1 MKAINVAIVCR
12 KGMEDEI
19 IRSSPIL
26 REMGLNVAALIGEDL
41 LEDRD
46 SVKIFRDFREALNLE
61 GLKLIMDLRGDKHL
75 YRQIE
80 KHKPEG
86 IYLMDS
92 SLSDIL
98 WNILLVERDRL
109 LSHLQDRER
118 LNNINRLLRD
128 TINLSQGYLERLI
141 DMERRLEAE
150 KSYMDQLIHS
160 LPESL
165 IVINSDYIIES
176 VNHTFLKEWGKE
188 KGDIVGKRCHEVIF
202 GRPIPCQESFCP
214 FNSLKNL
221 KTHEIRFKRNGR
233 EIFYELRFN
242 VIFDDK
248 GNKRY
253 LLTLNNITK
262 RKRIEREIESSQK
275 RYRSLFENA
284 RDGIVIFNGRGEI
297 IDCNL
302 SLLNMLGYRKSEI
315 LRMRMYEL
323 SSGVSQKIFKDH
335 LNDLKPLRSVRVELE
350 LSSRDREGMPV
361 EANINYMEKE
371 DIFQAIL
378 RDIRINRRLEEYRKN
393 YSQRLEREVEERTKE
408 LMAAKEEALRQ
419 KRYAEGIIYGT
430 PIPMFVLNRDHKITF
445 WNRACEQLTGYKSEE
460 MIGTDNHWMPFY
472 PHKRPLLADLVMEE
486 DTETMKRLYKDMKL
500 RESPL
505 VEGAY
510 EAEYFFPHLGDGG
523 IYLYFN
529 AAPIKDEKERIQGA
543 IVTYQDLTERV
554 RMTEELKRREAFS
567 RNLIQN
573 SIDGII
579 ATERKGK
586 IVIFNESAK
595 KILGYRPD
603 EIIGK
608 MSYRDILS
616 KEMAKRIVD
625 AFYSTDHGPVGK
637 IINMEVEMLNR
648 EGEPIPVR
656 LNGTLLYQRGKEA
669 GSVVFIQDL
678 RELLKLQKEKEEA
691 KRMAAIG
698 ETVSGLAHYI
708 KNILNGLKGGAYVI
722 NSGMNK
728 KDMELVSKGWKM
740 VEKNIDHITNIVLD
754 MLIYSRDRKPQYKKV
769 NPNQLVMEV
778 INLLKD
784 RAEVSN
790 VQIRCELSDKVRETM
805 LDPIGIHRCLLN
817 LISNAIDACTL
828 EGITRGKGM
837 VTIRTEPENGGV
849 RFDIIDNGIGMDE
862 EVQKRLF
869 KEFFTTKGYKGTGLG
884 LPVTHKIVKEHHGK
898 LTFKSSPGK
907 GTTFTMIIPERKV

>member
-1 MKAINVAIVCR
+1 MKSINVAIVCR

-19 IRSSPIL
+19 IRSSPIFQK
-26 REMGLNVAALIGEDL
+26 MGLNVVALISEDIR
-41 LEDRD
+41 EDRD
-46 SVKIFRDFREALNLE
+46 SIKIFRDFRKALNLE
-61 GLKLIMDLRGDKHL
+61 GLKLIMDLRGDESL
-75 YRQIE
+75 YFQIE
-80 KHKPEG
+80 RDKPEG
-86 IYLMDS
+86 IYLMDF
-92 SLSDIL
+92 SLSDIF
-98 WNILLVERDRL
+98 WNILLVGRDRL
-109 LSHLQDRER
+109 LTHLQQRER
-118 LNNINRLLRD
+118 FNNINRLLRD
-128 TINLSQGYLERLI
+128 TVDLSQRYLERLI
-141 DMERRLEAE
+141 DMERKIESE
-150 KSYMDQLIHS
+150 KIYVNQLIHS

-165 IVINSDYIIES
+165 LVINSDYVIES
-176 VNHTFLKEWGKE
+176 VNRTFLREWGKE
-188 KGDIVGKRCHEVIF
+188 EEEIIGKRCHEVIF
-202 GRPIPCQESFCP
+202 GRPIPCWESFCP
-214 FNSLKNL
+214 FISFKRP
-221 KTHEIRFKRNGR
+221 KTHELRLKRDGR

-242 VIFDDK
+242 IIHDDT

-262 RKRIEREIESSQK
+262 RKRIEREVESSQK

-284 RDGIVIFNGRGEI
+284 MDGIVIFNGKGEI

-335 LNDLKPLRSVRVELE
+335 LSDLKLLRSVKVELE
-350 LSSRDREGMPV
+350 LSGRGREGMPI
-361 EANINYMEKE
+361 EANIIYMEKE

-408 LMAAKEEALRQ
+408 LIIAKEEALRQ

-430 PIPMFVLNRDHKITF
+430 PIPMFVLNRDHKVTF
-445 WNRACEQLTGYKSEE
+445 WNRACEQLTGYKNEE

-472 PHKRPLLADLVMEE
+472 PYKRPLLADLVMEK
-486 DTETMKRLYKDMKL
+486 DTECMKRLYKDMKL

-554 RMTEELKRREAFS
+554 RMTKELKRREAFS

-579 ATERKGK
+579 ATDRKGK
-586 IVIFNESAK
+586 IVIFNESAEK
-595 KILGYRPD
+595 TLGYRPD

-608 MSYRDILS
+608 MSFTDMLTE
-616 KEMAKRIVD
+616 EMSKRIVN
-625 AFYSTDHGPVGK
+625 AFYGTDHGPVGK
-637 IINMEVEMLNR
+637 IINMEAEMLNR
-648 EGEPIPVR
+648 RKEPIPVR
-656 LNGTLLYQRGKEA
+656 LNGTLLYQRGKKA

-678 RELLKLQKEKEEA
+678 RELLRLQKEKEEA
-691 KRMAAIG
+691 QRMAAIG
-698 ETVSGLAHYI
+698 KTVSGLAHYI

-740 VEKNIDHITNIVLD
+740 VEKNIDHITTVVLD
-754 MLIYSRDRKPQYKKV
+754 MLFYSRDRKLQYKKV
-769 NPNQLVMEV
+769 DPNQLVLEV
-778 INLLKD
+778 INLLKG

-790 VQIRCELSDKVRETM
+790 VEIRCQLSDKVREIM
-805 LDPIGIHRCLLN
+805 LDPVGIHRCLLN

-828 EGITRGKGM
+828 EGITRGKCM

-862 EVQKRLF
+862 EVQDRLF
-869 KEFFTTKGYKGTGLG
+869 EEFFTTKGYKGTGLG
-884 LPVTHKIVKEHHGK
+884 LSVTNKIVKEHNGK

-907 GTTFTMIIPERKV
+907 GTTFTMVIPQKKS